1 MTSADHEKPEKRE
14 SSSGGSFFVRIWK
27 KYLDKSIEK
36 RYTIKEHLYEKT
48 AQDSMPEKIS
58 TAVFV

>member
-1 MTSADHEKPEKRE
+1 MTSADHEKTEKRE
-14 SSSGGSFFVRIWK
+14 SSSDGSFFVRIWK

-58 TAVFV
+58 AAVFV